1 MSEEQNTPETSE
13 QSQEQASANTDAAQ
27 VINQILSNIDFDKV
41 SKDDVV
47 ADIMQNSRLFAI
59 RLMVGAAVLEQI
71 LAREKAKSEGENS
84 EPGESADVAAD
95 ESTKDQPDLA
105 VVPDEEA
112 K

>member
-13 QSQEQASANTDAAQ
+13 QSQQQASANADAAQ

-41 SKDDVV
+41 TKDDVV
-47 ADIMQNSRLFAI
+47 SDIMQNSRLFAI

-71 LAREKAKSEGENS
+71 IVREKAKADGEDAQPS
-84 EPGESADVAAD
+84 DSPEESSVAAD
-95 ESTKDQPDLA
+95 EPDLS
-105 VVPDEEA
+105 VVRDEEA